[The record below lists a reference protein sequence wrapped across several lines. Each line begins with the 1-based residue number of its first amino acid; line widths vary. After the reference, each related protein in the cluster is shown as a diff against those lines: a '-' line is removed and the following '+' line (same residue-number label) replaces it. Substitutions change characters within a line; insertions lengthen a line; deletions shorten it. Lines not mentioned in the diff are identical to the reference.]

1 MSRIKVDEICN
12 FAEDGP
18 VLALEG
24 LTIPSGKKLIIT
36 GPRTITNS
44 NDTGTAGDIRYDA
57 DYVYICVATDTWK
70 RAAISTWS

>member
-36 GPRTITNS
+36 GPRTIANAT
-44 NDTGTAGDIRYDA
+44 DTGTAGDITWDDNYL
-57 DYVYICVATDTWK
+57 YVCTGTDSWK
-70 RAAISTWS
+70 RIALTTW